1 MTTALIEAAKIEAA
15 KRRWTRRRNLA
26 IRIASISVLLIGW
39 EVAGFFT
46 PRIFLAPF
54 HASIFALVQLTLDGT
69 LLKAAFNSMKVLVAG
84 LAFSLLIGVVIGLL
98 LGRYR
103 RFDWAAAP
111 YVNGL
116 YATPTIA
123 LLPIVSLW
131 FGLYTAPKIAIV
143 VLLAVFPII
152 KNIYAGVVTLGQ
164 ELMEPAVSMGASEL
178 QISHKVVAPAI
189 IPFLMA
195 GLRLAVGRGIV
206 GLVVGE
212 FFTAQTGLGGLLV
225 RYASDFK
232 TAEMFV
238 PIATLAV
245 IGYGLTSLVIFLER
259 WIAPWKESERDLG
272 V

>member
-1 MTTALIEAAKIEAA
+1 MTISLADAITLETAN
-15 KRRWTRRRNLA
+15 RRWTRRKNLA

-39 EVAGFFT
+39 EIGGLFT
-46 PRIFLAPF
+46 PQIFLVPF
-54 HASIFALVQLTLDGT
+54 HATVIAFYRLCLNGT
-69 LLKAAFNSMKVLVAG
+69 LLIATLNSLEVLLAG
-84 LAFSLLIGVVIGLL
+84 LLLSVVIGVVLGLL
-98 LGRYR
+98 MGRYR
-103 RFDWAAAP
+103 RFDWMVSP

-116 YATPTIA
+116 YATPTVA
-123 LLPIVSLW
+123 LLPVVSLW
-131 FGLYTAPKIAIV
+131 LGLYVAPKIAIV

-152 KNIYAGVVTLGQ
+152 KNIHAGVVTLSQ
-164 ELMEPAVSMGASEL
+164 ELLEPAESMSAAAV

-212 FFTAQTGLGGLLV
+212 FFTAQTGLGGVLV
-225 RYASDFK
+225 RYASNFQ

-238 PIATLAV
+238 PLIVLVV
-245 IGYGLTSLVIFLER
+245 IGYALTSAVVILQER
-259 WIAPWKESERDLG
+259 SAPWKESERDLG